1 MYCHKCGSKSL
12 EGAIFCQKCGAK
24 LIKDEAETQALV
36 ESIIEPVSVPAE
48 TPSPLAEPISTAVQE
63 SVMSKPSAPSS
74 EGTAEVCDLLKEGL
88 SHCPKIKSV
97 SPAKK
102 SNAIIMKGMVYNYIA
117 NIVNGRI
124 VLIRTIAMPFII
136 PLAIIVGFLAWIV
149 ASISWNF
156 MDYGF
161 DENYILPLAIGLL
174 AIGLFLAVITFLG
187 EREAG
192 TVLPYIRKAI
202 EPEELLVPT
211 IEKQKRSYIIT
222 LTAMLAI
229 ALIGIVMLVFVVA
242 DNFEFSSSGAPYVA
256 TDNTVLS
263 TAESVSLNQ
272 TYTNEEEGFSFDYPS
287 TWQQLNENDFE
298 ARKDMD
304 SSLIL
309 EIYALNDLG
318 SERDYYASHM
328 QVFKMP
334 VNLTFQGTKEDFQN
348 SLSLTMNEV
357 EVTELV
363 DIDLNGIP
371 VRKLCYLFNDN
382 GQTCVVTEY
391 YYTIADDMYGIR
403 FYASEKNFG
412 KHEPIFNAIM
422 DSYTITAANTSDQN
436 VPFVSDI
443 YVDVLNEY
451 ITYINDA
458 TYTNCEFVLYDI
470 DGNGVD
476 ELLVRYDDMMD
487 GYTIVY
493 TYANGTP
500 NKIGE
505 FWSRNRL
512 LLDEEGN
519 FYIIGSNSASNSI
532 LELARVSPDG
542 TALVTIEA
550 WEMNGPIYTHITT
563 QNGSEVISESEY
575 QAVSDQFYNTT
586 TEFVDSL
593 NWQPLSAVAT
603 SETPDNF
610 AFAGADNGAK
620 NTYEGQVLYNEQP
633 IANLLS
639 IETEKLY
646 DIFGTPISG
655 TPVDGSL
662 LYGGTEYCSYDGI
675 SFTIDSFGYIDSI
688 TGDAS
693 LMTINETT
701 LDKDRAGII
710 EIFGEP
716 ILEEEVPGY
725 ENEVIA
731 DHYVMQYIL
740 NEYIILSIKF
750 PDINSKATSVSIAW
764 CEGSP

>member
-1 MYCHKCGSKSL
+1 MFCYKCGSKSL
-12 EGAIFCQKCGAK
+12 EGAVFCQRCGTK
-24 LIKDEAETQALV
+24 LMKDESETQSV
-36 ESIIEPVSVPAE
+36 VEPVTVTASASIKTTTATAE
-48 TPSPLAEPISTAVQE
+48 AISTAAQT
-63 SVMSKPSAPSS
+63 SVTPQPNALMSKS
-74 EGTAEVCDLLKEGL
+74 TAEICDLLKEGL
-88 SHCPKIKSV
+88 SHCPKIKTV

-124 VLIRTIAMPFII
+124 VLIRTIAMPFTI
-136 PLAIIVGFLAWIV
+136 PLAIIAGFLIWVV

-161 DENYILPLAIGLL
+161 DDSYTLPLAIGLL
-174 AIGLFLAVITFLG
+174 AIGLFLAAITFLG

-211 IEKQKRSYIIT
+211 GEKQKRSYIIT

-229 ALIGIVMLVFVVA
+229 ALIGIVMLIFVVA
-242 DNFEFSSSGAPYVA
+242 DSFEFSSSSAPYVA
-256 TDNTVLS
+256 SDNTVLS
-263 TAESVSLNQ
+263 TAESVSFNQ
-272 TYTNEEEGFSFDYPS
+272 TYTNEEEGFSFNYPS
-287 TWQQLNENDFE
+287 TWQQLNESDFE
-298 ARKDMD
+298 ARKGMD
-304 SSLIL
+304 SSLML
-309 EIYALNDLG
+309 EIYALNDWG

-328 QVFKMP
+328 QVLKMP

-348 SLSLTMNEV
+348 SLSLTMDEV

-371 VRKLCYLFNDN
+371 ARKLCYLFNDK

-391 YYTIADDMYGIR
+391 YYTIANDMYGIR

-422 DSYTITAANTSDQN
+422 DSYTITAANTSEQN
-436 VPFVSDI
+436 VPFGSDI

-487 GYTIVY
+487 GYTIIY

-512 LLDEEGN
+512 LLDEKGN

-532 LELARVSPDG
+532 LELARISPDG

-563 QNGSEVISESEY
+563 QNGSAVISESEY
-575 QAVSDQFYNTT
+575 QAVSDQFYNRT

-593 NWQPLSAVAT
+593 NWQPLSPAETSKAAT
-603 SETPDNF
+603 D
-610 AFAGADNGAK
+610 
-620 NTYEGQVLYNEQP
+620 
-633 IANLLS
+633 
-639 IETEKLY
+639 
-646 DIFGTPISG
+646 DI
-655 TPVDGSL
+655 
-662 LYGGTEYCSYDGI
+662 LYGDRPVVSLMGI
-675 SFTIDSFGYIDSI
+675 ELSGEGGYVDYMR
-688 TGDAS
+688 GDAS
-693 LMTINETT
+693 LLTVNGTT
-701 LDKDRAGII
+701 LEKDRAGII
-710 EIFGEP
+710 AIFGEP
-716 ILEEEVPGY
+716 FFEEEMPGFEEDGITGY
-725 ENEVIA
+725 
-731 DHYVMQYIL
+731 YVM
-740 NEYIILSIKF
+740 EYMLQEYRCVLRIELPDADGIANSVTLSWYE
-750 PDINSKATSVSIAW
+750 V
-764 CEGSP
+764 

>member
-1 MYCHKCGSKSL
+1 MFCHKCGSKSL
-12 EGAIFCQKCGAK
+12 EGAVFCQKCGTK
-24 LIKDEAETQALV
+24 LMKDEAETQSV
-36 ESIIEPVSVPAE
+36 VEPVTVTASASIETTTSTAE
-48 TPSPLAEPISTAVQE
+48 TISTAAQT
-63 SVMSKPSAPSS
+63 SVTPQPNALTSKS
-74 EGTAEVCDLLKEGL
+74 TAEICDLLKEGL
-88 SHCPKIKSV
+88 SHCPKIKTV

-124 VLIRTIAMPFII
+124 VLIRTIAMPFTI
-136 PLAIIVGFLAWIV
+136 PLAIICGFLIWVV

-161 DENYILPLAIGLL
+161 DESYTLPLAIGLL
-174 AIGLFLAVITFLG
+174 AIGLFLAAITFLG

-211 IEKQKRSYIIT
+211 GEKQKRSYIIT

-229 ALIGIVMLVFVVA
+229 ALIGIVMLIFVVA
-242 DNFEFSSSGAPYVA
+242 DSFEFSSSGAPYVA

-263 TAESVSLNQ
+263 TAESVSFNQ
-272 TYTNEEEGFSFDYPS
+272 TYTNEEEGFSFNYPS
-287 TWQQLNENDFE
+287 TWQQLNETDFE

-304 SSLIL
+304 SSLML
-309 EIYALNDLG
+309 EIYALNDWG
-318 SERDYYASHM
+318 SERDYYASYM
-328 QVFKMP
+328 QVLKMP

-371 VRKLCYLFNDN
+371 ARKLCYLFNDK

-391 YYTIADDMYGIR
+391 YYTIADDMFGIR
-403 FYASEKNFG
+403 FYASEKNFD

-422 DSYTITAANTSDQN
+422 DSYTITATNTSDQN

-493 TYANGTP
+493 TYANGTT

-532 LELARVSPDG
+532 LELARISPDG

-575 QAVSDQFYNTT
+575 QAVSDQFYNRT

-593 NWQPLSAVAT
+593 NWQPLSPVET
-603 SETPDNF
+603 SEAATGDI
-610 AFAGADNGAK
+610 
-620 NTYEGQVLYNEQP
+620 LYGDRPVVSLMGIAMEELYP
-633 IANLLS
+633 IL
-639 IETEKLY
+639 
-646 DIFGTPISG
+646 G
-655 TPVDGSL
+655 TPVEGPMV
-662 LYGGTEYCSYDGI
+662 YEGTEYYAYDGI
-675 SFTIDSFGYIDSI
+675 EFSGEAGYVDYMR
-688 TGDAS
+688 GDAS
-693 LMTINETT
+693 RLTVNGTT
-701 LDKDRAGII
+701 LEKDRAGII
-710 EIFGEP
+710 AIFGEP
-716 ILEEEVPGY
+716 VLEEEMPGF
-725 ENEVIA
+725 EEDGIA
-731 DHYVMQYIL
+731 GYYVM
-740 NEYIILSIKF
+740 EYMLQEYWCVLRIELPDADGIANSVTLS
-750 PDINSKATSVSIAW
+750 W
-764 CEGSP
+764 YEG